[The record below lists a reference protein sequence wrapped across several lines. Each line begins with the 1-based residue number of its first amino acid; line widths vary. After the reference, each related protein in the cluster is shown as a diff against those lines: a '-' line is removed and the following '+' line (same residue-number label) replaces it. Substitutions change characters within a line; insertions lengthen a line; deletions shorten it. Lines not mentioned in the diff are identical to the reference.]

1 MKSIELGTWLEI
13 PNPLVAHILLN
24 AGLDF
29 VIVDIEHGMF
39 DLETITNIN
48 FAVKS
53 MRKKIYVRIPN
64 IEYAQL
70 NNLLDSDCDGVI
82 LPAAVDPN
90 KVISFHKSLL
100 YPPHGSRGFNP
111 YTTQQKYGSQK
122 SPIYNSFFLGII
134 IENIEGLNNL
144 DKFLEYDGIDLIY
157 IGIYDL
163 SLSIGI
169 DLSKEYPTMVKIL
182 SNISKSIALK
192 GKNLGCMV
200 HDVEE
205 ANRMVDLGFDFLV
218 YKVDTGLIY
227 DATKSFVR
235 GFGHS

>member
-13 PNPLVAHILLN
+13 PNPLVSHIMLN

-29 VIVDIEHGMF
+29 VIIDIEHGMF
-39 DLETITNIN
+39 DFETITSIN

-53 MRKKIYVRIPN
+53 MRKKIYVRIPH

-70 NNLLDSDCDGVI
+70 NNLLDSDCDGII
-82 LPAAVDPN
+82 LPAAVDLN

-100 YPPHGSRGFNP
+100 YPPYGTRGFNP
-111 YTTQQKYGSQK
+111 YTTQQNYGSQK
-122 SPIYNSFFLGII
+122 SPIHNSFFLGII

-144 DKFLEYDGIDLIY
+144 DKLLEYDGINLIY

-169 DLSKEYPTMVKIL
+169 DLSKEYPVMVELL
-182 SNISKSIALK
+182 SNISKKIALK

-200 HDVEE
+200 HDIEE
-205 ANRMVDLGFDFLV
+205 AKRMINLGFDFLV

-227 DATKSFVR
+227 DATKSFVS
-235 GFGHS
+235 GFGDS